1 MHRWGKY
8 FAQTAGQYCARKMNT
23 ELLLSSELHK
33 IKHTLL
39 VLKTFSLVEGLDAHV
54 LKEQHAERLRGDR
67 LMNTQT

>member
-1 MHRWGKY
+1 
-8 FAQTAGQYCARKMNT
+8 MNT